1 MLARTTTTT
10 FLMPFPIG
18 NTRRE
23 LPAASY
29 VVEADEELLH
39 TLSLLAHRR
48 VATILRAPRLR
59 GSSDLLD
66 AVSIGAAELET
77 ALREMC
83 AVSTNTKPKN
93 RSMEGMSDEHAY
105 A

>member
-77 ALREMC
+77 ALTRD
-83 AVSTNTKPKN
+83 VRRFN
-93 RSMEGMSDEHAY
+93 EHETEEPFDGRNER
-105 A
+105 